1 MAKRNITKA
10 LPIQVLLLLFVP
22 WMIVLQGCS
31 KKTENASS
39 GPTEMPAAR
48 AFRDLRDL
56 PGTIFDVTYTPNTVR
71 IDEPT
76 VRRTLKSVGSDGDI
90 YVFDNSDGRIRGLQ
104 EGEVLFL
111 ENVAVRKVVAVAK
124 HEKHIVVGTDYVDLP
139 DFIQKGHMQWKAPIR
154 FGSLLASTL
163 AETAPQPGS
172 WKLWLSPGG
181 TVYASSSAISY
192 SGKVSGWNVKASV
205 TPSSNRLDISFK
217 VNKEIEGLGA
227 MLSAKG
233 YLKDFF
239 SNADIQV
246 SDGSVDNFNYA
257 ATNLNGEMNAEFA
270 ATRGGDEAK
279 MDEPNIKLPPLA
291 KIPMPIG
298 GIPFLLTIN
307 ANLIIKPG
315 FGAKKEAAK
324 GSFKITYDGQE
335 GIQVHAGNAQASG
348 TVSGDGSIGNIV
360 SESLAPHALLVGM
373 AAPKIT
379 LGLGL
384 ESAMDMLT
392 SAFPS
397 SLADSL
403 SDFLSN
409 STAGKWVKKKADK
422 SFKTQASASVQTV
435 AVFTMAAAGSLAM
448 LPCKLSHVMLEFK
461 AGADGYLLG
470 KKVGD
475 KEVVLLKKDFVIREP
490 DVNACGEK

>member
-1 MAKRNITKA
+1 
-10 LPIQVLLLLFVP
+10 
-22 WMIVLQGCS
+22 
-31 KKTENASS
+31 
-39 GPTEMPAAR
+39 
-48 AFRDLRDL
+48 
-56 PGTIFDVTYTPNTVR
+56 
-71 IDEPT
+71 
-76 VRRTLKSVGSDGDI
+76 
-90 YVFDNSDGRIRGLQ
+90 
-104 EGEVLFL
+104 
-111 ENVAVRKVVAVAK
+111 
-124 HEKHIVVGTDYVDLP
+124 
-139 DFIQKGHMQWKAPIR
+139 
-154 FGSLLASTL
+154 
-163 AETAPQPGS
+163 
-172 WKLWLSPGG
+172 
-181 TVYASSSAISY
+181 
-192 SGKVSGWNVKASV
+192 
-205 TPSSNRLDISFK
+205 
-217 VNKEIEGLGA
+217 
-227 MLSAKG
+227 
-233 YLKDFF
+233 
-239 SNADIQV
+239 
-246 SDGSVDNFNYA
+246 
-257 ATNLNGEMNAEFA
+257 
-270 ATRGGDEAK
+270 
-279 MDEPNIKLPPLA
+279 
-291 KIPMPIG
+291 
-298 GIPFLLTIN
+298 
-307 ANLIIKPG
+307 LIIKPG

-348 TVSGDGSIGNIV
+348 TVVGDGSIGNVV
-360 SESLAPHALLVGM
+360 SESLAPHGLVVGM